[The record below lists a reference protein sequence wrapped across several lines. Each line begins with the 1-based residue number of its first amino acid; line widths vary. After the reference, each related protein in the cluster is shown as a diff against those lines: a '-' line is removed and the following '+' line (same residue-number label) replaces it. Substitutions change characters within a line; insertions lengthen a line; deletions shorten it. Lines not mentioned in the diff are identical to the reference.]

1 MGSKRRSFLADTQA
15 ADTIPLKMV
24 FYLSITGAIIL
35 LVAFSWNNV
44 SPLYSGAKDSKQ
56 INDATIGLMGI
67 QNGYAR
73 SLYEP
78 NAPAAGSICIL
89 ELYLP
94 DVSYLAFG
102 VDPDPDMNGNLS
114 DTQWIRENNTII
126 CQYKN
131 GARSRYI
138 IDGDLI
144 DFIKGTLDEEG
155 RWVPDRIQPTDQITG
170 VVIEG
175 PVAGTFEFELVL
187 EDKKYTM
194 SRF

>member
-1 MGSKRRSFLADTQA
+1 MGSKRRSFLADTRA

-56 INDATIGLMGI
+56 INDAAIGLMSI

-78 NAPAAGSICIL
+78 NAPAGSICSL
-89 ELYLP
+89 ELHLP

-126 CQYKN
+126 CQYEN
-131 GARSRYI
+131 GTRNRYI
-138 IDGDLI
+138 IDGELI
-144 DFIKGTLDEEG
+144 DFIRGTLDEEG
-155 RWVPDRIQPTDQITG
+155 RWVPDRIQPADQNTG
-170 VVIEG
+170 IVIKG
-175 PVAGTFEFELVL
+175 PVAGTFKFELVL